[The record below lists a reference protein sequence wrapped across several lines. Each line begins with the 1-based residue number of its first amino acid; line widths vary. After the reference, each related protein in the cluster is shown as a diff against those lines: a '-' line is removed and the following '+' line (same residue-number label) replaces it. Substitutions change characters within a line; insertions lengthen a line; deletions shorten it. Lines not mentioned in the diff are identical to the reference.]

1 MDYACSF
8 RIHVGEGTSN
18 RTFGRLNLQSR
29 FSCNFLGNP
38 RFLLEVHPTKK
49 LKKIVACSGDVIS
62 TRKIT
67 KGELN
72 SCLLRFD
79 RSKNSV
85 CNFGYLVKTSK
96 GVVKSRCQGN
106 DSVAYIDEDG
116 RDVETI
122 SSHNE
127 ESLIG
132 GTNGSPENNDS
143 REEGEEEEVDV
154 PSLDE
159 LRELL
164 QKALKELEI
173 AQLNSTM
180 FEEKAQRIS
189 EAAIA
194 LKDEAEH
201 ARDDVNSAIY
211 SIEEIVNEEGVA
223 KEAVQ
228 KATMALSLAEARLK
242 LAVDSLAVAKER
254 LTSLELSRESD
265 LEYESGGEELN
276 SLRAEEEALLA
287 AQDNIKECQATL
299 ANCEEALMQVQ
310 NRKEELQRQV
320 DMLNDFAEKAQ
331 MNAFKAEEDVANIM
345 LLAEQAVAFEL
356 EATKRV
362 NDAEIALQK
371 AEKKLSAFRVD
382 NSDSTISQNGS
393 SSQGQVLTEVALV
406 DKENEIQ
413 GNSVDAIIDRGRDGQ
428 NEGPLI
434 GERSQDSQS
443 SIPIQSFEE
452 SRFSDDSD
460 QENGKLGVP
469 SIESEVDIEKSKNM
483 LQTKKQEM
491 QKDLTKEST
500 PLSAPKA
507 LLNKSSRFFSASF
520 FSFAVDGTEYTPAS
534 VFHGVLDSARK
545 QLPKVVVGSLL
556 VGAGIAFYTNRGEKV
571 SQLFQQPDIITTS
584 IDEVSSNA
592 KPLVKQ
598 IRKLPNRV
606 KKLIEMLP
614 HQEINEEEASLF
626 DMLWLL
632 LASVIFVPIFQ
643 KIPGGSPVLGYLT
656 AGILIGPYGLSII
669 RNVHA
674 TKAIAEFGVVFLLF
688 NIGLEL
694 SVERLSSMKKYVFGL
709 GSAQVLVT
717 AVVVGM
723 VAHFVS
729 GQLGPAALVIGNGLA
744 LSSTAVVLQV
754 LQERG
759 ESTSRHGRATFS
771 VLLFQDLAVVVLL
784 ILIPLISPNSSK
796 GGIGFQAIAEAL
808 GLAAVKAIVAI
819 SAIIAGGRLLLRP
832 IYKQIA
838 ENQNAEIFS
847 ANTLLVILGT
857 SLLTARAGLSMAL
870 GAFLAGLLLAET
882 EFSLQVESDIAPY
895 RGLLLGLFFMTV
907 GMSIDPKLLLS
918 NFPVIMGTLGLL
930 IGGKTLLVVIVG
942 RLFGISLISAIRV
955 GLLLAPGGEFAFV
968 AFGEAVNQGIM
979 SPQLSSLLFLVVGIS
994 MALTPYLA
1002 AGGQLI
1008 ASRFEQHDVR
1018 SLLPVE
1024 SETDDLQDHI
1034 IICGF
1039 GRVGQI
1045 IAQLLSERLI
1055 PFVALDV
1062 RSDRVA
1068 VGRALDLPVYF
1079 GDAGSREVLHKIGA
1093 ERACAAAITLDTPGA
1108 NYRTVWALSK
1118 YFPNVKTFVRA
1129 HDVDHGLNLEKAG
1142 ATAVVPETLEPSLQ
1156 LASAVLAQAKLPM
1169 SEIAA
1174 TINEFRSRHLAEL
1187 TELSEASGSSLGYG
1201 FSRNVIKP
1209 KSQPSSDSSDENQV
1223 SEGTLAI

>member
-1 MDYACSF
+1 MEFACNFQQTNAFYRTQGTDY
-8 RIHVGEGTSN
+8 RVSN
-18 RTFGRLNLQSR
+18 GLHSR
-29 FSCNFLGNP
+29 FRYRSYGYNDVDLKIVSRERP
-38 RFLLEVHPTKK
+38 SKK
-49 LKKIVACSGDVIS
+49 LKKSVLAYGGGRGIHSH
-62 TRKIT
+62 
-67 KGELN
+67 
-72 SCLLRFD
+72 LRVGGYSSNPLF
-79 RSKNSV
+79 
-85 CNFGYLVKTSK
+85 CNFIDGFKGLRIVKL
-96 GVVKSRCQGN
+96 GCQGN
-106 DSVAYIDEDG
+106 DSLAYIDGNVRNVENGEGNDESLRAGSKSGFGEEDG
-116 RDVETI
+116 RGEKEVETGVVVEAL
-122 SSHNE
+122 N
-127 ESLIG
+127 
-132 GTNGSPENNDS
+132 
-143 REEGEEEEVDV
+143 
-154 PSLDE
+154 LDE
-159 LRELL
+159 LKELL
-164 QKALKELEI
+164 HKATRDLEV

-180 FEEKAQRIS
+180 FEEKAQSIS
-189 EAAIA
+189 ETAIA
-194 LKDEAEH
+194 LQDEASS
-201 ARDDVNSAIY
+201 AWNDVNSTLDMIQD
-211 SIEEIVNEEGVA
+211 IVNEEGVA
-223 KEAVQ
+223 KEAAQ

-242 LAVDSLAVAKER
+242 VAVESIKAMKEKVDSLEG
-254 LTSLELSRESD
+254 SGESD
-265 LEYESGGEELN
+265 AENDGEEDY
-276 SLRAEEEALLA
+276 ETILA
-287 AQDNIKECQATL
+287 AQNDIRDCQANL
-299 ANCEEALMQVQ
+299 ANCEAELRRLQIKKEALQ
-310 NRKEELQRQV
+310 NEV
-320 DMLNDFAEKAQ
+320 GVLNEKAEKAQ
-331 MNAFKAEEDVANIM
+331 MNALKAEEDVANIM

-356 EATKRV
+356 EATQRV
-362 NDAEIALQK
+362 NDAEIALKK
-371 AEKKLSAFRVD
+371 AEKSLASSRVD
-382 NSDSTISQNGS
+382 IQETARGYVSGDEVVIEEQKIGGGSASDVEKERDMAVNGD
-393 SSQGQVLTEVALV
+393 VLVGEP
-406 DKENEIQ
+406 
-413 GNSVDAIIDRGRDGQ
+413 SIDRLSDKT
-428 NEGPLI
+428 
-434 GERSQDSQS
+434 SQS
-443 SIPIQSFEE
+443 PEE
-452 SRFSDDSD
+452 QYLSDDSSD
-460 QENGKLGVP
+460 HENGKL
-469 SIESEVDIEKSKNM
+469 SLDSNKDTEAEAEKSKSGD
-483 LQTKKQEM
+483 QTKKQEI
-491 QKDLTKEST
+491 QKDLTWESSSS

-507 LLNKSSRFFSASF
+507 LLMKSSRFFSASF
-520 FSFAVDGTEYTPAS
+520 FSFSGDGTEVTAAS
-534 VFHGVLDSARK
+534 VFQGLVESARK
-545 QLPKVVVGSLL
+545 QLPQLVLGLL
-556 VGAGIAFYTNRGEKV
+556 LFGTGFAFYSNRVER
-571 SQLFQQPDIITTS
+571 SPQMLQQSDIVTTS
-584 IDEVSSNA
+584 IEEVSSNA
-592 KPLVKQ
+592 KPL
-598 IRKLPNRV
+598 IRHIQKLPKRV
-606 KKLIEMLP
+606 KKLMAMLP
-614 HQEINEEEASLF
+614 HQEMNEEEASLF
-626 DMLWLL
+626 DVLWLL

-643 KIPGGSPVLGYLT
+643 KIPGGSPVLGYLA

-669 RNVHA
+669 RHVHG

-717 AVVVGM
+717 AVVVGL

-729 GQLGPAALVIGNGLA
+729 GLPGPAAIVIGNGLA

-771 VLLFQDLAVVVLL
+771 VLLFQDLAGVGVL
-784 ILIPLISPNSSK
+784 IIIPLFLPNSSK
-796 GGIGFQAIAEAL
+796 GGVGFQAIAEAL
-808 GLAAVKAIVAI
+808 GMAAVKAAVAI
-819 SAIIAGGRLLLRP
+819 TAIIAGGRLLLRP

-907 GMSIDPKLLLS
+907 GMSIDPKLLIS
-918 NFPVIMGTLGLL
+918 NFPVIMGSLGLL
-930 IGGKTLLVVIVG
+930 IGGKTVLVALVG
-942 RLFGISLISAIRV
+942 RVFGVSIISAIRV

-994 MALTPYLA
+994 MAMTPWLA

-1068 VGRALDLPVYF
+1068 AGRALDLPVYF

-1142 ATAVVPETLEPSLQ
+1142 ASAVVPETLEPSLQ
-1156 LASAVLAQAKLPM
+1156 LAAAVLAQAKLPM

-1174 TINEFRSRHLAEL
+1174 TINEFRTRHLSEL
-1187 TELSEASGSSLGYG
+1187 TELCESSGSSLGYG
-1201 FSRNVIKP
+1201 FSRVMTKP
-1209 KSQPSSDSSDENQV
+1209 KTQSLDSSDENQF

>member
-1 MDYACSF
+1 MGFAYCLWQPNASHCGEALNYRILDRKNSCDVGLNHKLLGNARVLCKNRLGKRLKRSVACSDNSLAYS
-8 RIHVGEGTSN
+8 RI
-18 RTFGRLNLQSR
+18 R
-29 FSCNFLGNP
+29 FSCALWKSDSSGNLM
-38 RFLLEVHPTKK
+38 RRKASRGVK
-49 LKKIVACSGDVIS
+49 LPW
-62 TRKIT
+62 
-67 KGELN
+67 
-72 SCLLRFD
+72 
-79 RSKNSV
+79 
-85 CNFGYLVKTSK
+85 
-96 GVVKSRCQGN
+96 CQGN
-106 DSVAYIDEDG
+106 DSVAFIDGNGRNVEASESTEDG
-116 RDVETI
+116 AL
-122 SSHNE
+122 SAN
-127 ESLIG
+127 
-132 GTNGSPENNDS
+132 TNGIAEISCAIEL
-143 REEGEEEEVDV
+143 EEDKEEETEGDN
-154 PSLDE
+154 LEE

-164 QKALKELEI
+164 QKALKDLEV

-180 FEEKAQRIS
+180 FEEKAQKIS

-194 LKDEAEH
+194 LKDEA
-201 ARDDVNSAIY
+201 ANAWDDVNKQLDSVQ
-211 SIEEIVNEEGVA
+211 EIVSEEMVA

-228 KATMALSLAEARLK
+228 KATMALSFAEARLQVA
-242 LAVDSLAVAKER
+242 LDSVQAAKQRSMSSETSEDSKGEDS
-254 LTSLELSRESD
+254 TSLM
-265 LEYESGGEELN
+265 
-276 SLRAEEEALLA
+276 EEEAALLA
-287 AQDNIKECQATL
+287 AQEDIKECL
-299 ANCEEALMQVQ
+299 DRFGSCEAELRRLQ
-310 NRKEELQRQV
+310 NKKEELQKEV
-320 DMLNDFAEKAQ
+320 DRLNELAEQAQ
-331 MNAFKAEEDVANIM
+331 NNALKAEEDVANIM
-345 LLAEQAVAFEL
+345 LLAEQAVAYEL
-356 EATKRV
+356 EATQRV
-362 NDAEIALQK
+362 SDAEIALQK
-371 AEKKLSAFRVD
+371 AEKNLAVSIVD
-382 NSDSTISQNGS
+382 SPETSVLQNGS
-393 SSQGQVLTEVALV
+393 STQGQVLVDGTLSEDEVHPR
-406 DKENEIQ
+406 
-413 GNSVDAIIDRGRDGQ
+413 NSVDSVIEIDREVQLEDAWAAS
-428 NEGPLI
+428 GPL
-434 GERSQDSQS
+434 ST
-443 SIPIQSFEE
+443 EE
-452 SRFSDDSD
+452 SRISDESDEEDRKLVLDSSKDSD
-460 QENGKLGVP
+460 SDTEKPKSVQNLRQEVN
-469 SIESEVDIEKSKNM
+469 
-483 LQTKKQEM
+483 
-491 QKDLTKEST
+491 KESARDSS
-500 PLSAPKA
+500 LNAPKA
-507 LLNKSSRFFSASF
+507 LLKKSSRFLPASF
-520 FSFAVDGTEYTPAS
+520 FSFPTDGEEFTPAS
-534 VFHGVLDSARK
+534 VFHNLMESARK
-545 QLPKVVVGSLL
+545 QLPKLVVGSLL
-556 VGAGIAFYTNRGEKV
+556 MGAGIAFYVNRSERI
-571 SQLFQQPDIITTS
+571 SQSFQQPDIITTS
-584 IDEVSSNA
+584 IDEVSTNA
-592 KPLVKQ
+592 RPLVRQ
-598 IRKLPNRV
+598 IRKLP
-606 KKLIEMLP
+606 KKLKTLMEMLP

-643 KIPGGSPVLGYLT
+643 KIPGGSPVLGYLA

-669 RNVHA
+669 RHVHG

-709 GSAQVLVT
+709 GTAQVLVT
-717 AVVVGM
+717 AVVVGL
-723 VAHFVS
+723 VAHFVA
-729 GQLGPAALVIGNGLA
+729 GQAGPAAIVIGNGLA

-796 GGIGFQAIAEAL
+796 GGVGFGAIAEAL

-819 SAIIAGGRLLLRP
+819 TAIIAGGRLLLRP

-918 NFPVIMGTLGLL
+918 NFPVIMGSLGLL
-930 IGGKTLLVVIVG
+930 IGGKTILVALVG
-942 RLFGISLISAIRV
+942 KLFGISIVSAIRV

-979 SPQLSSLLFLVVGIS
+979 SPHLSSLLFLVVGIS

-1008 ASRFEQHDVR
+1008 ASRFELHDVR

-1062 RSDRVA
+1062 RSERVA

-1079 GDAGSREVLHKIGA
+1079 GDAGSREVLHKVGA

-1156 LASAVLAQAKLPM
+1156 LAAAVLAQAKLPM

-1174 TINEFRSRHLAEL
+1174 TINEFRSRHLSEL
-1187 TELSEASGSSLGYG
+1187 TELCETSGSSLGYG
-1201 FSRNVIKP
+1201 FSRVVNKGKV
-1209 KSQPSSDSSDENQV
+1209 QPPDSSDENQV

>member
-1 MDYACSF
+1 MGFAYCLWQPNASHCGEALNYSTKSSCD
-8 RIHVGEGTSN
+8 VG
-18 RTFGRLNLQSR
+18 LKHKL
-29 FSCNFLGNP
+29 LGNARVICRNRPGRRLKRIVGCSNNSLAYSRMRLSCALWKSDSSGNLAGVKASRGVKLP
-38 RFLLEVHPTKK
+38 RCQENDSLAFIDGNGRNVESSESAEEGSLSVSANGIAE
-49 LKKIVACSGDVIS
+49 IS
-62 TRKIT
+62 SAKELDED
-67 KGELN
+67 KGEEKEWDN
-72 SCLLRFD
+72 
-79 RSKNSV
+79 
-85 CNFGYLVKTSK
+85 
-96 GVVKSRCQGN
+96 
-106 DSVAYIDEDG
+106 
-116 RDVETI
+116 
-122 SSHNE
+122 
-127 ESLIG
+127 
-132 GTNGSPENNDS
+132 
-143 REEGEEEEVDV
+143 
-154 PSLDE
+154 LDE

-164 QKALKELEI
+164 QKALKDLEVS
-173 AQLNSTM
+173 QLNSTM
-180 FEEKAQRIS
+180 FEEKAQKIS

-194 LKDEAEH
+194 LKDEA
-201 ARDDVNSAIY
+201 ANAWDDVNKQLD
-211 SIEEIVNEEGVA
+211 SIEEIVVEEMIA

-228 KATMALSLAEARLK
+228 KATMALSLAEARL
-242 LAVDSLAVAKER
+242 LVSLDSIQTAKQGRMSSKTSEESKGEES
-254 LTSLELSRESD
+254 TSLM
-265 LEYESGGEELN
+265 
-276 SLRAEEEALLA
+276 EEETTLSA
-287 AQDNIKECQATL
+287 AQEDMEECRNRL
-299 ANCEEALMQVQ
+299 ENCEAILRRLQ
-310 NRKEELQRQV
+310 NKKEELQKEADR
-320 DMLNDFAEKAQ
+320 LNDLAEEAQ
-331 MNAFKAEEDVANIM
+331 INVLKAEEDVSNIM
-345 LLAEQAVAFEL
+345 LLAEQAVAYEL
-356 EATKRV
+356 EATQRV

-371 AEKKLSAFRVD
+371 AEKNLAVSPLDTAETSVV
-382 NSDSTISQNGS
+382 QNGS
-393 SSQGQVLTEVALV
+393 SALGQVSVDGTLCEDEVFPR
-406 DKENEIQ
+406 
-413 GNSVDAIIDRGRDGQ
+413 NSVESVIDKDREVQLEDAWVAS
-428 NEGPLI
+428 GPLSD
-434 GERSQDSQS
+434 E
-443 SIPIQSFEE
+443 
-452 SRFSDDSD
+452 SDDEDRKLVLDSSKDSD
-460 QENGKLGVP
+460 SDAEKPKSVQTVRQEVN
-469 SIESEVDIEKSKNM
+469 
-483 LQTKKQEM
+483 
-491 QKDLTKEST
+491 KESARDSS

-507 LLNKSSRFFSASF
+507 LLKKSSRFLPASF
-520 FSFAVDGTEYTPAS
+520 FSFPSDGEEFTPAS
-534 VFHGVLDSARK
+534 VFQSLIESARN
-545 QLPKVVVGSLL
+545 QLPKLVVGSLL
-556 VGAGIAFYTNRGEKV
+556 MGAGIAFYLNRSERIFQ
-571 SQLFQQPDIITTS
+571 SFQQPDIITTS
-584 IDEVSSNA
+584 IDEVSTNA
-592 KPLVKQ
+592 RPLVRQ
-598 IRKLPNRV
+598 IRKLP
-606 KKLIEMLP
+606 KKLKTLMEMLP

-643 KIPGGSPVLGYLT
+643 KIPGGSPVLGYLA

-669 RNVHA
+669 RHVHG

-717 AVVVGM
+717 AVVVGL
-723 VAHFVS
+723 VANLVA
-729 GQLGPAALVIGNGLA
+729 GQAGPAAIVIGNGLA

-796 GGIGFQAIAEAL
+796 GGIGFRAIAEAL

-819 SAIIAGGRLLLRP
+819 TAIIAGGRLLLRP

-918 NFPVIMGTLGLL
+918 NFPVIMGSLGLL
-930 IGGKTLLVVIVG
+930 LGGKTILVALIG
-942 RLFGISLISAIRV
+942 KLFGISIVSAVRV

-979 SPQLSSLLFLVVGIS
+979 SPELSSLLFLVVGIS

-1008 ASRFEQHDVR
+1008 ASRFELQDVR
-1018 SLLPVE
+1018 SLLPDE

-1062 RSDRVA
+1062 RSERVA

-1079 GDAGSREVLHKIGA
+1079 GDAGSREVLHKVGA

-1108 NYRTVWALSK
+1108 NYRTVWALNK

-1156 LASAVLAQAKLPM
+1156 LAAAVLAQAKLPM

-1174 TINEFRSRHLAEL
+1174 TINEFRSRHLSEL
-1187 TELSEASGSSLGYG
+1187 TELCETSGSSLGYG
-1201 FSRNVIKP
+1201 FSRVVSKA
-1209 KSQPSSDSSDENQV
+1209 KAQPSDSSDENQV

>member
-1 MDYACSF
+1 MGFAHCLWQPNVSHCGEALTY
-8 RIHVGEGTSN
+8 RILDRKSSSDVG
-18 RTFGRLNLQSR
+18 LNHKL
-29 FSCNFLGNP
+29 LGNAKVLCKN
-38 RFLLEVHPTKK
+38 RQGKRLKRIVSCRDNSLAYSRIRLSCALSASRGVK
-49 LKKIVACSGDVIS
+49 LP
-62 TRKIT
+62 
-67 KGELN
+67 
-72 SCLLRFD
+72 
-79 RSKNSV
+79 
-85 CNFGYLVKTSK
+85 
-96 GVVKSRCQGN
+96 RCQGN
-106 DSVAYIDEDG
+106 DSLAFIDGNGRNVESSEDG
-116 RDVETI
+116 SLSASTNGIAEI
-122 SSHNE
+122 SSAKE
-127 ESLIG
+127 L
-132 GTNGSPENNDS
+132 
-143 REEGEEEEVDV
+143 EEEKEEEKEGR
-154 PSLDE
+154 SLDE
-159 LRELL
+159 LRVLL
-164 QKALKELEI
+164 QKALKDLEV

-180 FEEKAQRIS
+180 FEEKAQKIS

-194 LKDEAEH
+194 LKDEA
-201 ARDDVNSAIY
+201 ANAWDDVNKQLNSVQ
-211 SIEEIVNEEGVA
+211 EIVSEEMVA

-228 KATMALSLAEARLK
+228 KATMALSFAEARL
-242 LAVDSLAVAKER
+242 LVALDSIQTAKQGSTSSETSEESKGEE
-254 LTSLELSRESD
+254 LTSLMKEEAALSAAQEDIEECRNH
-265 LEYESGGEELN
+265 LEN
-276 SLRAEEEALLA
+276 CEALLRR
-287 AQDNIKECQATL
+287 
-299 ANCEEALMQVQ
+299 VQ
-310 NRKEELQRQV
+310 NKKEELQKEV
-320 DMLNDFAEKAQ
+320 DRLNNLAEQAQ
-331 MNAFKAEEDVANIM
+331 INALKAEEDVSNIM
-345 LLAEQAVAFEL
+345 LLAEQAVSYEL
-356 EATKRV
+356 EATQRV
-362 NDAEIALQK
+362 SDAEIALQK
-371 AEKKLSAFRVD
+371 AEKNLAVSPVDSAETSVL
-382 NSDSTISQNGS
+382 QNGS
-393 SSQGQVLTEVALV
+393 STLGKVLV
-406 DKENEIQ
+406 DGTLSEDEVFPRD
-413 GNSVDAIIDRGRDGQ
+413 SVGGVVEKDREVQLEDAWVAGGTLSD
-428 NEGPLI
+428 E
-434 GERSQDSQS
+434 
-443 SIPIQSFEE
+443 
-452 SRFSDDSD
+452 SDDEDRKSVLDSSKDSD
-460 QENGKLGVP
+460 TDAEKPKSVQTMRQEVN
-469 SIESEVDIEKSKNM
+469 
-483 LQTKKQEM
+483 
-491 QKDLTKEST
+491 KESARDSS
-500 PLSAPKA
+500 PPKA
-507 LLNKSSRFFSASF
+507 LLKKSSRFLPASF
-520 FSFAVDGTEYTPAS
+520 FSFPTDGEEFTPAS
-534 VFHGVLDSARK
+534 VFQSLMESARK
-545 QLPKVVVGSLL
+545 QLPKLVVGSLL
-556 VGAGIAFYTNRGEKV
+556 MGAGIAFYVTRSERIFQ
-571 SQLFQQPDIITTS
+571 SFQQPDIITTS
-584 IDEVSSNA
+584 IDEVSTNA
-592 KPLVKQ
+592 RPLVRQ
-598 IRKLPNRV
+598 IRKLP
-606 KKLIEMLP
+606 KKLKTLMEMLP

-626 DMLWLL
+626 DMVWLL

-643 KIPGGSPVLGYLT
+643 KIPGGSPVLGYLA

-669 RNVHA
+669 RYVHG

-717 AVVVGM
+717 AVVVGL
-723 VAHFVS
+723 VANLVA
-729 GQLGPAALVIGNGLA
+729 GQAGPAAIVIGNGLA

-796 GGIGFQAIAEAL
+796 GGIGFRAIAEAL

-819 SAIIAGGRLLLRP
+819 TAIIAGGRLLLRP

-918 NFPVIMGTLGLL
+918 NFPVIMGSLGLL
-930 IGGKTLLVVIVG
+930 IGGKTILVALVG
-942 RLFGISLISAIRV
+942 KLFGISVVSAIRV

-1008 ASRFEQHDVR
+1008 ASRFELHDVR

-1062 RSDRVA
+1062 RSERVA

-1079 GDAGSREVLHKIGA
+1079 GDAGSREVLHKVGA

-1156 LASAVLAQAKLPM
+1156 LAAAVLAQAKLPM

-1174 TINEFRSRHLAEL
+1174 TINEFRSRHLSEL
-1187 TELSEASGSSLGYG
+1187 TELCETSGSSLGYG
-1201 FSRNVIKP
+1201 FSRLVNKA
-1209 KSQPSSDSSDENQV
+1209 KAQPPDSSDENQV

>member
-1 MDYACSF
+1 MGFGYCLWQPNASHCGEALNYCRKSSCD
-8 RIHVGEGTSN
+8 VG
-18 RTFGRLNLQSR
+18 LKHKL
-29 FSCNFLGNP
+29 LGNARVLCRNRPGRRLKRIVGCSNNSLAYSRIRLSCALWKSDSSGNLAGAKASRGVKLP
-38 RFLLEVHPTKK
+38 RCQENDSLAFIDGNGRNVESSESAVDGSLSTSTNGIAE
-49 LKKIVACSGDVIS
+49 IS
-62 TRKIT
+62 SANELDED
-67 KGELN
+67 KGEE
-72 SCLLRFD
+72 
-79 RSKNSV
+79 K
-85 CNFGYLVKTSK
+85 
-96 GVVKSRCQGN
+96 
-106 DSVAYIDEDG
+106 
-116 RDVETI
+116 
-122 SSHNE
+122 
-127 ESLIG
+127 
-132 GTNGSPENNDS
+132 
-143 REEGEEEEVDV
+143 EGDN
-154 PSLDE
+154 LDE

-164 QKALKELEI
+164 QKALKDLEV

-180 FEEKAQRIS
+180 FEEKAQKIS

-194 LKDEAEH
+194 LKDEA
-201 ARDDVNSAIY
+201 ANAWDDVDKQLDSIQEIV
-211 SIEEIVNEEGVA
+211 IEEMIA

-228 KATMALSLAEARLK
+228 KATMALSLAEARL
-242 LAVDSLAVAKER
+242 LVALDSIQTAKQGRMSSETSEESKVEES
-254 LTSLELSRESD
+254 TSLMEEETTLSAAQEDMECRD
-265 LEYESGGEELN
+265 RLETC
-276 SLRAEEEALLA
+276 EALLRR
-287 AQDNIKECQATL
+287 L
-299 ANCEEALMQVQ
+299 Q
-310 NRKEELQRQV
+310 NKKEELQKEV
-320 DMLNDFAEKAQ
+320 DRLNDLAEKAQ
-331 MNAFKAEEDVANIM
+331 INALKAEEDVSNIM
-345 LLAEQAVAFEL
+345 LLAEQAVAYEL
-356 EATKRV
+356 EATQRV

-371 AEKKLSAFRVD
+371 AEKNLAVSPLDTAETSVV
-382 NSDSTISQNGS
+382 QNGS
-393 SSQGQVLTEVALV
+393 SSLGQVSVDGTLSEDEVLPR
-406 DKENEIQ
+406 
-413 GNSVDAIIDRGRDGQ
+413 NSVESVIDKDREVKLEDAWVASGPVSDESDNEDRK
-428 NEGPLI
+428 LVL
-434 GERSQDSQS
+434 DSS
-443 SIPIQSFEE
+443 K
-452 SRFSDDSD
+452 DSD
-460 QENGKLGVP
+460 SDAEKPKSVQTVRQEVN
-469 SIESEVDIEKSKNM
+469 
-483 LQTKKQEM
+483 
-491 QKDLTKEST
+491 KESAKDSS

-507 LLNKSSRFFSASF
+507 LLKKSSRFLPASF
-520 FSFAVDGTEYTPAS
+520 FSFPSDGEEFTPAS
-534 VFHGVLDSARK
+534 VFQSLMESARN
-545 QLPKVVVGSLL
+545 QLPKLVVGSLL
-556 VGAGIAFYTNRGEKV
+556 MGAGIAFYANRSERI
-571 SQLFQQPDIITTS
+571 SQSFQQPDIITTS
-584 IDEVSSNA
+584 IDEVSTNA
-592 KPLVKQ
+592 RPLVRQ
-598 IRKLPNRV
+598 IRKLP
-606 KKLIEMLP
+606 KKLKTLMEMLP

-643 KIPGGSPVLGYLT
+643 KIPGGSPVLGYLA

-669 RNVHA
+669 RHVHG

-717 AVVVGM
+717 AVVVGL
-723 VAHFVS
+723 VANLVA
-729 GQLGPAALVIGNGLA
+729 GQAGPAAIVIGNGLA

-796 GGIGFQAIAEAL
+796 GGVGFRAIAEAL

-819 SAIIAGGRLLLRP
+819 TAIIAGGRLLLRP

-918 NFPVIMGTLGLL
+918 NFPVIMGSLGLL
-930 IGGKTLLVVIVG
+930 LGGKTILVALVG
-942 RLFGISLISAIRV
+942 KLFGISIISAIRV

-979 SPQLSSLLFLVVGIS
+979 SSELSSLLFLVVGIS

-1008 ASRFEQHDVR
+1008 ASRFELQDVR

-1062 RSDRVA
+1062 RSERVA
-1068 VGRALDLPVYF
+1068 IGRALDLPVYF
-1079 GDAGSREVLHKIGA
+1079 GDAGSREVLHKVGA

-1108 NYRTVWALSK
+1108 NYRTVWALNK

-1156 LASAVLAQAKLPM
+1156 LAAAVLAQAKLPM

-1174 TINEFRSRHLAEL
+1174 TINEFRSRHLSEL
-1187 TELSEASGSSLGYG
+1187 TELCETSGSSLGYG
-1201 FSRNVIKP
+1201 FSRVVSKA
-1209 KSQPSSDSSDENQV
+1209 KAQPSDSSDENQI

>member
-1 MDYACSF
+1 MGFAYCLWQSNASHCSEALNYS
-8 RIHVGEGTSN
+8 RKSSCDVG
-18 RTFGRLNLQSR
+18 LKHKL
-29 FSCNFLGNP
+29 LGNARVICRNRP
-38 RFLLEVHPTKK
+38 GRRLKRIVGCSNNSLAYSRIRLSCALWKSDSSGNLAGVKASRGVKLLRCQENDSLAFIDGNGRNVES
-49 LKKIVACSGDVIS
+49 SGSAEEGSLSVSANGIAEIS
-62 TRKIT
+62 SAKELEED
-67 KGELN
+67 KGEE
-72 SCLLRFD
+72 
-79 RSKNSV
+79 K
-85 CNFGYLVKTSK
+85 
-96 GVVKSRCQGN
+96 
-106 DSVAYIDEDG
+106 
-116 RDVETI
+116 
-122 SSHNE
+122 
-127 ESLIG
+127 
-132 GTNGSPENNDS
+132 
-143 REEGEEEEVDV
+143 EGDN
-154 PSLDE
+154 LDE

-164 QKALKELEI
+164 QKALKDLEV

-180 FEEKAQRIS
+180 FEEKAQKIS

-194 LKDEAEH
+194 LKDEA
-201 ARDDVNSAIY
+201 ANAWDDVNKQLD
-211 SIEEIVNEEGVA
+211 SIEDIVVEEMIA
-223 KEAVQ
+223 KETVQ
-228 KATMALSLAEARLK
+228 KATMALSLAEARL
-242 LAVDSLAVAKER
+242 LVALDSIQTAKQGRMSSKTSEESKGEES
-254 LTSLELSRESD
+254 TSLM
-265 LEYESGGEELN
+265 
-276 SLRAEEEALLA
+276 EEETTLSA
-287 AQDNIKECQATL
+287 AQEDMEECRDRL
-299 ANCEEALMQVQ
+299 ENCEAILRRLQ
-310 NRKEELQRQV
+310 NKKEELQKEADRLS
-320 DMLNDFAEKAQ
+320 DLAEEAQ
-331 MNAFKAEEDVANIM
+331 INALKAEEDVSNIM
-345 LLAEQAVAFEL
+345 LLAEQAVAYEL
-356 EATKRV
+356 EATQRV

-371 AEKKLSAFRVD
+371 AEKNLAVSPLDTAETSVV
-382 NSDSTISQNGS
+382 QNGS
-393 SSQGQVLTEVALV
+393 SALGQVSVDGTLCEDEVFPR
-406 DKENEIQ
+406 
-413 GNSVDAIIDRGRDGQ
+413 NSVESVIDKDREVQLEDAWVAS
-428 NEGPLI
+428 GPLSD
-434 GERSQDSQS
+434 E
-443 SIPIQSFEE
+443 
-452 SRFSDDSD
+452 SDDEDRKLVLDSSKDSD
-460 QENGKLGVP
+460 SDAEKPKSVQTVRQEVN
-469 SIESEVDIEKSKNM
+469 
-483 LQTKKQEM
+483 
-491 QKDLTKEST
+491 KESARDSS

-507 LLNKSSRFFSASF
+507 LLKKSSRFLPASF
-520 FSFAVDGTEYTPAS
+520 FSFPSDGEEFTPAS
-534 VFHGVLDSARK
+534 VFQSLIESARN
-545 QLPKVVVGSLL
+545 QLPKLVVGSLL
-556 VGAGIAFYTNRGEKV
+556 MGAGIAFYLNRSERIFQ
-571 SQLFQQPDIITTS
+571 SFQQPDIITTS
-584 IDEVSSNA
+584 IDEVSTNA
-592 KPLVKQ
+592 RPL
-598 IRKLPNRV
+598 
-606 KKLIEMLP
+606 
-614 HQEINEEEASLF
+614 INEEEASLF

-643 KIPGGSPVLGYLT
+643 KIPGGSPVLGYLA

-669 RNVHA
+669 RHVHG

-717 AVVVGM
+717 AVVVGL
-723 VAHFVS
+723 VANLVA
-729 GQLGPAALVIGNGLA
+729 GQAGPAAIVIGNGLA

-796 GGIGFQAIAEAL
+796 GGIGFRAIAEAL

-819 SAIIAGGRLLLRP
+819 TAIIAGGRLLLRP

-918 NFPVIMGTLGLL
+918 NFPVIMGSLGLL
-930 IGGKTLLVVIVG
+930 LGGKTILVALIG
-942 RLFGISLISAIRV
+942 KLFGISIVSAVRV

-979 SPQLSSLLFLVVGIS
+979 SPELSSLLFLVVGIS

-1008 ASRFEQHDVR
+1008 ASRFELQDVR
-1018 SLLPVE
+1018 SLLPDE

-1062 RSDRVA
+1062 RSERVA

-1079 GDAGSREVLHKIGA
+1079 GDAGSREVLHKVGA

-1108 NYRTVWALSK
+1108 NYRTVWALNK

-1156 LASAVLAQAKLPM
+1156 LAAAVLAQAKLPM

-1174 TINEFRSRHLAEL
+1174 TINEFRSRHLSEL
-1187 TELSEASGSSLGYG
+1187 TELCETSGSSLGYG
-1201 FSRNVIKP
+1201 FSRVVSKA
-1209 KSQPSSDSSDENQV
+1209 KAQPSDSSDENQV